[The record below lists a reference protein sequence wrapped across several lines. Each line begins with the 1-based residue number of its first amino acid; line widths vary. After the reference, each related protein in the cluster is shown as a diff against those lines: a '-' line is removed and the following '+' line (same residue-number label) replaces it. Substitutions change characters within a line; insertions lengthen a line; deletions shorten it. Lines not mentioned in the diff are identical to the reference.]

1 MKLLTSRRVYPFLM
15 KIMPSNDS
23 DFLRQLPRDLHEG
36 YKSEKKNLLEKINS
50 KWSDR
55 SIFAKNKDKGIKI
68 DTYHTEVLNACIF
81 PFVQQGSLTRQ
92 IKYSYIQSSPLSELG
107 VKNVDFLIASKTEGV
122 LIFGEAKGTITDP
135 HTVISE
141 YKRRIKAIEANF
153 DYIMKM
159 FPETK
164 LCEYVLAV
172 QSGRAVETSKAILR
186 SNASII
192 LWQINKWNDELL
204 SLVVPHTNDPSQ
216 RSKLMHSN
224 NNLNKALA
232 DVRTSTAFKTFYH
245 ESHPVAK
252 MSLLTTIDKGSKNCF
267 TFDEFKACV
276 DEELDNTP
284 DNKIV
289 EITQQ
294 IIDTSINIGFVKS
307 LDDAT
312 YKIQSKFKNSAA
324 RYEELKKKW
333 ITKTLDDNKEEVV
346 NNELEKLQTN
356 FLAKKTTLDNF

>member
-1 MKLLTSRRVYPFLM
+1 MKLLTSHLIYLFLV
-15 KIMPSNDS
+15 KIMHSNDS
-23 DFLRQLPRDLHEG
+23 DFLCQLPRDLHED
-36 YKSEKKNLLEKINS
+36 YNSEKKNLLRKIDS

-55 SIFAKNKDKGIKI
+55 SIFAENKNKEIKM

-107 VKNVDFLIASKTEGV
+107 VKNVDFLIASKIDGV
-122 LIFGEAKGTITDP
+122 LIFGEAKGTINNP

-141 YKRRIKAIEANF
+141 YKKRIKVIEENF
-153 DYIMKM
+153 DYILKM

-186 SNASII
+186 SNANII
-192 LWQINKWNDELL
+192 LWQISKWNDELL
-204 SLVVPHTNDPSQ
+204 SLVVPYTNDSSQ
-216 RSKLMHSN
+216 RSGLMHSN
-224 NNLNKALA
+224 NNLNKALV

-252 MSLLTTIDKGSKNCF
+252 MSLLTTIDKGLKNSF

-284 DNKIV
+284 DSKIIKV
-289 EITQQ
+289 TQQ
-294 IIDTSINIGFVKS
+294 IIDTSLSIGFVKS
-307 LDDAT
+307 LGDAT

-324 RYEELKKKW
+324 RYEELKTKW
-333 ITKTLDDNKEEVV
+333 ITKTLDDNKEETV
-346 NNELEKLQTN
+346 NNELEKLQDI
-356 FLAKKTTLDNF
+356 FLAKKNTLDNF